1 MRPLIAVLV
10 VLLGLAACKS
20 GKTDTASANLP
31 AGDALLKESSA
42 AMHDIKTAKFLI
54 TADGAIAGLNLHKAE
69 GTLTR
74 EGNAK
79 GTAQIDQSG
88 ATVELSFVIVGD
100 KIYLKGPTGGYQALP
115 LALAASVYD
124 PSAILNPDRGIAK
137 VLSTATDAKTEA
149 IEEVDGK
156 QAYRV
161 AATMNAARPGH
172 RRARGDRPGARQA
185 LDRRRR
191 QEAAQG
197 GVHHAGHGR
206 REGRH
211 GHRDVHELRRTRHH
225 QCTVGGASPSASAAR
240 PSCSPPSTRT
250 SW

>member
-10 VLLGLAACKS
+10 VLFGLAACKA

-42 AMHDIKTAKFLI
+42 AMHDIKTAQFVI
-54 TADGAIAGLNLHKAE
+54 TADGAVAGLNLRKAE

-88 ATVELSFVIVGD
+88 VPVEVSFVIVGD
-100 KIYLKGPTGGYQALP
+100 KIYLKGPTGGYQTLP

-124 PSAILNPDRGIAK
+124 PSAILNPDKGIAK
-137 VLSTATDAKTEA
+137 VLSTASGAKTEA
-149 IEEVDGK
+149 IEEVNGK

-161 AATMNAARPGH
+161 AATMNAADLVTVVPGVTEPV
-172 RRARGDRPGARQA
+172 PGKLWISVDDKR
-185 LDRRRR
+185 LLK
-191 QEAAQG
+191 AAFTMPDAG
-197 GVHHAGHGR
+197 GSKGG
-206 REGRH
+206 
-211 GHRDVHELRRTRHH
+211 
-225 QCTVGGASPSASAAR
+225 TVTVTFTDFDAPVTISA
-240 PSCSPPSTRT
+240 P
-250 SW
+250 